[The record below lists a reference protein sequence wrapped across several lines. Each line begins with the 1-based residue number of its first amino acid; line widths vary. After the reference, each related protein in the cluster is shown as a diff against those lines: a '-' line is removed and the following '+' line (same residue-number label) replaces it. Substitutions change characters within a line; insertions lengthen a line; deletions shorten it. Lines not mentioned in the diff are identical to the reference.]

1 MRIDKKTAAIVVVA
15 ILLGFWWG
23 GGTWERHPFI
33 PVPLP
38 TPAHDRTKD
47 RPVLKFIFRT
57 AKNLLWLA
65 AFAEPPPPEQP
76 DQRLVHAP
84 AIGEDGYPMV
94 DHARGL

>member
-1 MRIDKKTAAIVVVA
+1 MKVDKRLAIVAIVA
-15 ILLGFWWG
+15 ILIGFSWG
-23 GGTWERHPFI
+23 GGRWERYPFI

-38 TPAHDRTKD
+38 TPAPDHTKD
-47 RPVLKFIFRT
+47 RPFLKFVFRT

-84 AIGEDGYPMV
+84 LVGEDGYQLV
-94 DHARGL
+94 DHGRGL

>member
-1 MRIDKKTAAIVVVA
+1 MKIDRKLVAVVVVA
-15 ILLGFWWG
+15 MLIGFSWG
-23 GGTWERHPFI
+23 GGRWERHPFI

-38 TPAHDRTKD
+38 TPAPKPNKE
-47 RPVLKFIFRT
+47 RPVLSFIFRT

-84 AIGEDGYPMV
+84 LIGEDGYQIV